1 MKQLFCADLFC
12 GAGGTSTGL
21 LRAAVELGR
30 RVDLLAI
37 NHWNLAIDT
46 HTANHPLV
54 RHLCESLDHID
65 PVRVVPGG
73 RLDLL
78 CASPE
83 CTHHSRAR
91 GGKPCSDQSR
101 ASAWKIVDWCAK
113 LHVENLLIE
122 NVREFKDWGPLTKKG
137 RPMKRKKGK
146 TFEAFLNAL
155 RSQFA
160 HVEWRVLNCADF
172 GDPTTRVRLFIMARR
187 SRPIVWPAP
196 SHTSSPSPLAEQG
209 ERAGVR
215 GLARWK
221 AAREVIDW
229 ALKGQS
235 IFTRKKPLSSNTLRR
250 IEAGL
255 RKFGGEVEPFIVHL
269 RGTSPSQVNGSALS
283 VEQPVPTLTASGAP
297 VALCEP
303 FILPLEGFHRGNAP
317 RSVEK
322 PLPTITSRGGGALCE
337 PFLVPFHGERDG
349 QEPRTHSVEEPVPV
363 VACTET
369 LGLCEPFL
377 VKFHGSHKGRSDGD
391 NRVYPLSDP
400 VPTLDTSNRV
410 GICEPLILGQ
420 QSCAAARPV
429 SEPLPT
435 VAAAGAIALVEPF
448 LVKYYGTG
456 QARPVSAP
464 LDTVTSRDR
473 FGLAMPEVQVDGQTY
488 VLDIR
493 FRMLQPHELA
503 QAMSFPADY
512 AFAGNR
518 EARVKQI
525 GNAVPVETAKAL
537 CKELMR

>member
-1 MKQLFCADLFC
+1 MKPLYCADLFC

-21 LRAAVELGR
+21 LRAAAGLGR
-30 RVDLLAI
+30 TVDLLAV

-46 HTANHPLV
+46 HTANHPGV

-91 GGKPCSDQSR
+91 GGKPRSDQSR
-101 ASAWKIVDWCAK
+101 ASAWKVVDWCSK

-122 NVREFKDWGPLTKKG
+122 NVREFKDWGPLTKLGK
-137 RPMKRKKGK
+137 PMKRQKGR
-146 TFEAFLNAL
+146 TFSAFLTAL
-155 RSQFA
+155 DSLGYRFD
-160 HVEWRVLNCADF
+160 WRVLNCADY
-172 GDPTTRVRLFIMARR
+172 GDPTTRERLFIQARR
-187 SRPIVWPAP
+187 SRPVTWPAP
-196 SHTSSPSPLAEQG
+196 SH
-209 ERAGVR
+209 AG
-215 GLARWK
+215 RWK

-229 ALKGQS
+229 ELKGQS
-235 IFTRKKPLSSNTLRR
+235 IFTRKKPLSANTLRR

-255 RKFGGEVEPFIVHL
+255 RKFGGEAFVIGAGGPARAGEPQPTTKPFGTILCDDHRALVEPFIVHL
-269 RGTSPSQVNGSALS
+269 RGTQPAQINASPRS
-283 VEQPVPTLTASGAP
+283 VAEPVPTLTASGGH
-297 VALCEP
+297 VA
-303 FILPLEGFHRGNAP
+303 
-317 RSVEK
+317 
-322 PLPTITSRGGGALCE
+322 
-337 PFLVPFHGERDG
+337 
-349 QEPRTHSVEEPVPV
+349 
-363 VACTET
+363 
-369 LGLCEPFL
+369 LCEPFL

-391 NRVYPLSDP
+391 GRVYPISEP

-410 GICEPLILGQ
+410 GICEPFVIGQ

-429 SEPLPT
+429 TEPLPT

-448 LVKYYGTG
+448 LVTYYGTG
-456 QARPVSAP
+456 QARPVSEP
-464 LDTVTSRDR
+464 LDTVTARDR

-488 VLDIR
+488 RLDIR

-503 QAMSFPADY
+503 AAMSFPAGY

-525 GNAVPVETAKAL
+525 GNAVPVETATAL
-537 CKELMR
+537 CRELMR

>member
-1 MKQLFCADLFC
+1 MKPLFCADLFC

-21 LRAAVELGR
+21 LRAAADLGR
-30 RVDLLAI
+30 RVDLLAV

-46 HTANHPLV
+46 HTANHPEV

-91 GGKPCSDQSR
+91 GGKPRSDQSR
-101 ASAWKIVDWCAK
+101 ASAWKLVDWCAK
-113 LHVENLLIE
+113 LHVENLLVE

-137 RPMKRKKGK
+137 KPMKRKKGK
-146 TFEAFLNAL
+146 TFEAFLTAL

-160 HVEWRVLNCADF
+160 HVEWRVLNCADY
-172 GDPTTRVRLFIMARR
+172 GDPTTRERLFVMARR
-187 SRPIVWPAP
+187 SKPIVWPAP
-196 SHTSSPSPLAEQG
+196 SH
-209 ERAGVR
+209 AG
-215 GLARWK
+215 RWK

-229 ALKGQS
+229 ELKGNS
-235 IFTRKKPLSSNTLRR
+235 IFTRKKPLSANTLRR

-255 RKFGGEVEPFIVHL
+255 RKFGGESFVVQWDQTGSGGACVRSVNRPLQTLVTKQNLGLVEPFIIHTTHHGEE
-269 RGTSPSQVNGSALS
+269 RCHS
-283 VEQPVPTLTASGAP
+283 VAAPVPTVTGA
-297 VALCEP
+297 
-303 FILPLEGFHRGNAP
+303 HRG
-317 RSVEK
+317 EM
-322 PLPTITSRGGGALCE
+322 ALIE
-337 PFLVPFHGERDG
+337 PMV
-349 QEPRTHSVEEPVPV
+349 
-363 VACTET
+363 
-369 LGLCEPFL
+369 
-377 VKFHGSHKGRSDGD
+377 
-391 NRVYPLSDP
+391 
-400 VPTLDTSNRV
+400 
-410 GICEPLILGQ
+410 LGQ

-448 LVKYYGTG
+448 LVTYYGTG
-456 QARPVSAP
+456 QARSVSEP
-464 LDTVTSRDR
+464 LDTVTARDR
-473 FGLAMPEVQVDGQTY
+473 FGLAMPEVHLDGQTY
-488 VLDIR
+488 LLDIR

-503 QAMSFPADY
+503 AAMSFPADY

-525 GNAVPVETAKAL
+525 GNAVPVETARAL